1 MGYGWITI
9 VCGAVDRGF
18 RRKLCLMEMELV
30 ADGQRRELK
39 DLFTGSSGTKGI
51 RSQDSVGRGVRRA
64 WHGIAGLRR

>member
-1 MGYGWITI
+1 
-9 VCGAVDRGF
+9 
-18 RRKLCLMEMELV
+18 MEMELV
-30 ADGQRRELK
+30 ADGQRRELN